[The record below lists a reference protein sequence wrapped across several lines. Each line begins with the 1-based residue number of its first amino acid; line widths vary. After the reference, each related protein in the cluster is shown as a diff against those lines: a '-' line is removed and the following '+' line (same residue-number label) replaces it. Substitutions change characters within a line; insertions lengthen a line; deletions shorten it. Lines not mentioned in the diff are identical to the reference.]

1 MCAHLCV
8 QQTATLHHVFYA
20 AGRLLQSAQFYQD
33 DSTKA
38 DHLCEIVTY
47 EGQGHRVFFSNK
59 HYDLALIT
67 TATFF
72 INYDWLSKQ

>member
-1 MCAHLCV
+1 MFFG
-8 QQTATLHHVFYA
+8 TAD
-20 AGRLLQSAQFYQD
+20 RLLQGDLLYPE

-38 DHLCEIVTY
+38 GNLCEIVTY
-47 EGQGHRVFFSNK
+47 EGQGHGFFNSGE